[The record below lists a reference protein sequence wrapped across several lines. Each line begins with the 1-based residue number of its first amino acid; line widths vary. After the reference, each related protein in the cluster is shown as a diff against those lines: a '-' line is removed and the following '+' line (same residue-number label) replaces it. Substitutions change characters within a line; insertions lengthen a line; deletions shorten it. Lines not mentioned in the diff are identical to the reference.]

1 MAMAP
6 TAGAIGATLAAM
18 VTVGAAAM
26 AGAVAMATMVPM
38 AGPAADPP
46 GFSE

>member
-6 TAGAIGATLAAM
+6 TAGAIGVTPAAM
-18 VTVGAAAM
+18 VAAAM
-26 AGAVAMATMVPM
+26 TGAVAMATMVPM
-38 AGPAADPP
+38 AGAAADSP